1 MTGLTTLITG
11 ALIAHLPLQL
21 PQQTGQMWPQEER
34 MQPQAQRGCETVRLV
49 PAEVPQEIPLG
60 QQPQRRLRE
69 SQGGE
74 DAM

>member
-1 MTGLTTLITG
+1 MTELTILIPG
-11 ALIAHLPLQL
+11 ALITHLPLQL
-21 PQQTGQMWPQEER
+21 PQQARQVRPQEER